1 MSGSI
6 EHKAEAVRRVMASL
20 PILARAPLGSWF
32 EGRKDT
38 GTVGL
43 VQTIVTT
50 TMRYDIWAESWLARG
65 LYWASVLAGPTLSG
79 FWIWVLVHNDYPHD
93 ALVAAPLIFAASL
106 ALYPLGWGWRWLWTG
121 RTDHLFAGKSYT
133 RPGRLDE
140 MRKNL
145 TSVLAF
151 LSLGNF

>member
-50 TMRYDIWAESWLARG
+50 TMRYDIWAESLACERSILG
-65 LYWASVLAGPTLSG
+65 ECACRTY
-79 FWIWVLVHNDYPHD
+79 LVRILD
-93 ALVAAPLIFAASL
+93 
-106 ALYPLGWGWRWLWTG
+106 LG
-121 RTDHLFAGKSYT
+121 AC
-133 RPGRLDE
+133 
-140 MRKNL
+140 
-145 TSVLAF
+145 A
-151 LSLGNF
+151 